1 MGVGGIS
8 NADNAN
14 PRQLRWEMD
23 RDDDFARGGNTNWK
37 RNKSKKPNPVKKRMG
52 GNKVK
57 VNRPKKLKKNK

>member
-23 RDDDFARGGNTNWK
+23 RDDDFARGGNKNWK
-37 RNKSKKPNPVKKRMG
+37 RNKSKKPNPVKKG

-57 VNRPKKLKKNK
+57 VNRPKKLKKK